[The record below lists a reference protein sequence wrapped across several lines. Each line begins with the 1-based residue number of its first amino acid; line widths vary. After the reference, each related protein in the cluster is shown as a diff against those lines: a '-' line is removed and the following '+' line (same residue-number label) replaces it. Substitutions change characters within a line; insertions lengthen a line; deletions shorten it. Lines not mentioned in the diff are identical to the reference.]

1 MNKPLETSRAPNESE
16 LLSLVVPV
24 FNERS
29 MLPLFFEHVLPI
41 LANLDIR
48 SEIVVVDDGSEDGSA
63 EFVRTF
69 IKRKSSIRLVKLSRN
84 FGKEAAVTA
93 GLEHARGGR

>member
-1 MNKPLETSRAPNESE
+1 MNKPLKTSRVPNKSD

-29 MLPLFFEHVLPI
+29 MLPIFFEHVLPI
-41 LANLDIR
+41 LASLDIR

-63 EFVRTF
+63 EFVKTV
-69 IKRKSSIRLVKLSRN
+69 IEKRSSIRLVKLSR
-84 FGKEAAVTA
+84 T
-93 GLEHARGGR
+93 LITRCQTT

>member
-29 MLPLFFEHVLPI
+29 MHPLFFEHVLQI
-41 LANLDIR
+41 IE
-48 SEIVVVDDGSEDGSA
+48 S
-63 EFVRTF
+63 
-69 IKRKSSIRLVKLSRN
+69 
-84 FGKEAAVTA
+84 
-93 GLEHARGGR
+93 LEEPR